1 MTSPIWASDMLETA
15 WRLAGRDAS
24 PGRPALCDLRRA
36 TSTAYYALFH
46 QIIRHG
52 VLAAVPTATE
62 AELARVA
69 RWFTHTGIRQA
80 AAWVAMADS
89 ANIPGKSD
97 REAVQLLR
105 KDPAAAVPE
114 KLLLVGDAFVQL
126 QDARHLAD
134 YSNDYDPV
142 RYVTLDHVATA
153 DVAVRATWSMWSAEK
168 SSRTSRQDLHDSYR
182 RFLHLALLKSGG
194 PRAR

>member
-1 MTSPIWASDMLETA
+1 MLRTA
-15 WRLAGRDAS
+15 AKLAGKDAG

-46 QIIRHG
+46 QILRHG
-52 VLAAVPTATE
+52 VVAAVPTATE
-62 AELARVA
+62 AEISRVA
-69 RWFTHTGIRQA
+69 RWFTHTGVRQSAGWVVSA
-80 AAWVAMADS
+80 ASSNA
-89 ANIPGKSD
+89 PRKED

-105 KDPAAAVPE
+105 GGPCQGVPPQ
-114 KLLLVGDAFVQL
+114 LLQVAEAFIQL

-134 YSNDYDPV
+134 YSNDYDPI
-142 RYVTLDHVATA
+142 RYVTIDHVDTA
-153 DVAVRATWSMWSAEK
+153 DLAVRATWSMWRAGQSTK
-168 SSRTSRQDLHDSYR
+168 QSRLDVHDSYR